1 MLRDK
6 IKRAIQDGEGEDWI
20 GGPDGSYSVASFDA
34 DLATNSVMEI
44 IDKILSTERLERL
57 LQEKLV
63 TKWAEGFFFLLF
75 DRVIEGIQNVDDIT

>member
-6 IKRAIQDGEGEDWI
+6 IKRAIQGEEWI
-20 GGPDGSYSVASFDA
+20 DGSYSVASFD
-34 DLATNSVMEI
+34 DDVATNSVMKI